1 MTAELDGALKTIVE
15 AIECHKGCEVKRVQ
29 LKKQIEDC
37 NSNTVEMRKEMESKF
52 EQLKISSG
60 QIFKDEL
67 QIHKNRL
74 ATYSND
80 LLRQNNSIEEQ
91 LKKVQEENVELKRQ
105 VDWVIKTRSNET
117 LEADLLERQ
126 TNVSRMQY
134 NVLQTQNKV
143 LQTQN
148 DELQTQNNML
158 RKENNSLS
166 ERVSNLEK
174 EIVSIKARLVG
185 EDVK

>member
-1 MTAELDGALKTIVE
+1 MPGIE
-15 AIECHKGCEVKRVQ
+15 AIGAIESHKGCEAKQVE
-29 LKKQIEDC
+29 LKKQIEEG
-37 NSNTVEMRKEMESKF
+37 NNNTIEMRKEMESKY
-52 EQLKISSG
+52 EQLKLSSG
-60 QIFKDEL
+60 QIFKEEL

-74 ATYSND
+74 ATYSNN
-80 LLRQNNSIEEQ
+80 LLKQNNTIAEE
-91 LKKVQEENVELKRQ
+91 LKKVKKENVELKRQ
-105 VDWVIKTRSNET
+105 VDCVTKTQSNES

-126 TNVSRMQY
+126 INVSRMQY

-166 ERVSNLEK
+166 ERVSDL
-174 EIVSIKARLVG
+174 
-185 EDVK
+185 